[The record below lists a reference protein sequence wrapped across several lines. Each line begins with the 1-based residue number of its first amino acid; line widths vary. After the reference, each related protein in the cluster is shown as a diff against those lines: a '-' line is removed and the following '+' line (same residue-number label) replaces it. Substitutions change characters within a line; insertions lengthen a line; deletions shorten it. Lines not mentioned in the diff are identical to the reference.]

1 MKASEK
7 LKLLKVTKMI
17 LLICYISVLLFY
29 LGLVLPEY
37 LACVNCNYERA
48 MGVDIWDNEI
58 QCFGESKEFGKF
70 FFQCSSM
77 MLVGFTFVLVIC
89 YCLIYHLEKLLK

>member
-1 MKASEK
+1 MTTSEK
-7 LKLLKVTKMI
+7 LKLLKVIKII
-17 LLICYISVLLFY
+17 LLICYTSVLLFY

-37 LACVNCNYERA
+37 IACVNCNSERV
-48 MGVDIWDNEI
+48 MEVDIWGNEI
-58 QCFGESKEFGKF
+58 QCFGESKEFGEF

-89 YCLIYHLEKLLK
+89 YCLLYHLEKLLK